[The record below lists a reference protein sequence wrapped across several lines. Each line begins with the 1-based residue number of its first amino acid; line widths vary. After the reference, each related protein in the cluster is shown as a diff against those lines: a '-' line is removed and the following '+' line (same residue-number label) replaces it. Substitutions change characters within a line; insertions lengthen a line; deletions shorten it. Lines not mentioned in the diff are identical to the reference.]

1 MPETNRDE
9 AEVLRSMLH
18 LVMELVFSAML
29 LAHILSA
36 EIALPSDVRT
46 PAAPA
51 PVPLVPMPTPE
62 TTPVPAFGDGIHT
75 VGAAGVAPGTYRSP
89 DQPGACYW
97 ARRSGF
103 GGAGDIIASAN
114 IQDYNAVV
122 TILRS
127 DVGFET
133 RGCAPWLKVRMPDVG
148 SNYKTYS
155 ARVGDGRHIVGDD
168 IAPGTYRATNQ
179 QGSCRWT
186 RLSDFTGI
194 DNIIA
199 HGAVTSA
206 GATVTIAVT
215 DVGFESDGCGEWQSL
230 GFNSCAEMRAVFPYP
245 DGVWRGHPVYA
256 ERLDQDGDGQA
267 CEVDDN

>member
-1 MPETNRDE
+1 
-9 AEVLRSMLH
+9 MLH

-29 LAHILSA
+29 LAHFLSA
-36 EIALPSDVRT
+36 EIMPPPDVRT
-46 PAAPA
+46 LPT
-51 PVPLVPMPTPE
+51 PVPVAVPPMPTPE
-62 TTPVPAFGDGIHT
+62 STPVPAFGNGVHA
-75 VGAAGVAPGTYRSP
+75 VSAAGVAPGTYRSS

-103 GGAGDIIASAN
+103 GGTGDIIASAS

-133 RGCAPWLKVRMPDVG
+133 RGCAPWLKVRLPDVG
-148 SNYKTYS
+148 SHYTTYS
-155 ARVGDGRHIVGDD
+155 NRVGDGRHIVGDD
-168 IAPGTYRATNQ
+168 IAPGTYRTTNQ
-179 QGSCRWT
+179 QGSCRWA

-194 DNIIA
+194 DNVIA
-199 HGAVTSA
+199 HGTVTSA
-206 GATVTIAVT
+206 DTNVTIAVT

-230 GFNSCAEMRAVFPYP
+230 GFNNCAEMRAVFPYP
-245 DGVWRGHPVYA
+245 DGVGRGHPAYA
-256 ERLDQDGDGQA
+256 ERLDRDGDGRA